1 MGQIDA
7 IMSFVEKGWRPY
19 TGSVAAEVY
28 KGLGCPA
35 PVFGKWLYEGQKAR
49 EAVCVG
55 CDRQCRTQ
63 CDSGFTPLPA
73 DMRSIQQ
80 GYYFSLSPSEM
91 VRRFPLLRV
100 KQAAYCLN
108 VSERQVYALIAE
120 GKLLRT
126 KSNPCRVSSADVAE
140 LMAEFE

>member
-108 VSERQVYALIAE
+108 VRPDSGRETITDKEQSV
-120 GKLLRT
+120 
-126 KSNPCRVSSADVAE
+126 PC
-140 LMAEFE
+140 EFCRRGGTDGGI